1 MKIKKGDTVIV
12 VTGADKGTEGKVL
25 QVDPDR
31 GRVIVEGVNRVR
43 RHSKVNH
50 QGPRGAK
57 QGGITTKE
65 KSIHISNVMLVDP
78 DDKKRTRIGYS
89 SDEGG
94 HKVRIS
100 RRTGKEV

>member
-25 QVDPDR
+25 QVDPVR
-31 GRVIVEGVNRVR
+31 GRVVVEGVNQVR
-43 RHSKVNH
+43 RHTKVNH

-57 QGGITTKE
+57 QGGIMTKE

-78 DDKKRTRIGYS
+78 DDKKRTRIGYNTDDS
-89 SDEGG
+89 GQ
-94 HKVRIS
+94 KVRVS